1 MTARIRKMTQD
12 TKSDHKQSKMV
23 EKKCMDERKKDRDQP
38 PTKVVIRRLPPSLTP
53 EVFLEQ
59 VSPLPF
65 YDYFYFVK
73 ADMSLGSNAFT
84 RAYINFPCP
93 DDIYTFKDK
102 FDDYVF
108 VDKKGNEY
116 PAVVEFA
123 PFQKVPKKKMRKAD
137 TKKGTIEQDSEYQ
150 KFLEILKNPETEP
163 TIPIEAYLEE
173 LENKKKELKANHG
186 VPKMTT
192 PLIEY
197 IRRKKEEKKANI
209 QRQREDRKK
218 REHERK
224 KAREEEKRRRKEKE
238 KEKREE
244 KKQKEKELL
253 PKKDD
258 QPIKLLK
265 NPEREQEKQKEEC
278 DLGRIKDEAEK
289 PIKER
294 EKLRFSKENREK
306 FNKLDRQGQDR
317 LKPGREGRFADRS
330 KYSKD
335 DRACDKSE
343 KFKSNKDDRSSDKKN
358 RDDKPD
364 RQKHLAGKY
373 NREDRSKCYQSVNNN
388 NSNNCRED
396 KKTRHDKQSKHDR
409 ADKFDRPEKQDKY
422 DRMDRQDKFDRSDKQ
437 DRLERLER
445 HERSEKQ
452 DNDDFERSVHEK
464 KSNKADKLD
473 KAKICSN
480 HNFLERPERPLYD
493 PRKALERRQQS
504 ESARMQHH
512 DKNGTGGEK
521 HNYNEGK
528 VGGGQLEKMS
538 LDRRDRNGAHEKGK
552 SGNEKARSD
561 NGKCGS
567 GEKSPFIAKGNNEKS
582 GSSSSSS
589 RKSNS
594 PHLEM
599 SPSVTDDSKGTEV
612 D

>member
-12 TKSDHKQSKMV
+12 AKGDHRQSKMV

-59 VSPLPF
+59 VSPLPP

-73 ADMSLGSNAFT
+73 ADMSLASNAFT

-93 DDIYTFKDK
+93 DDIYNFKDK

-108 VDKKGNEY
+108 LDKKGNEY

-137 TKKGTIEQDSEYQ
+137 TKKGTIEQDGEYQ
-150 KFLEILKNPETEP
+150 KFLEILINPEIEP
-163 TIPIEAYLEE
+163 TVPIETYLEE

-244 KKQKEKELL
+244 KKQKEKDGLS
-253 PKKDD
+253 KKDD
-258 QPIKLLK
+258 PPIKLLK
-265 NPEREQEKQKEEC
+265 NPEREQEKQKEEGE
-278 DLGRIKDEAEK
+278 LGRGKDESEK
-289 PIKER
+289 PSKER

-306 FNKLDRQGQDR
+306 LNKLDRQGQER
-317 LKPGREGRFADRS
+317 LKSGREGRFADRS

-335 DRACDKSE
+335 DRICDKSE
-343 KFKSNKDDRSSDKKN
+343 KFKSGKDDRSGDKKNN
-358 RDDKPD
+358 RDDKAD
-364 RQKHLAGKY
+364 RQKHLAGRDKY
-373 NREDRSKCYQSVNNN
+373 NREDRSKCYQNVNIN
-388 NSNNCRED
+388 NSNNNCRED
-396 KKTRHDKQSKHDR
+396 KKPRHDKQNKHDR
-409 ADKFDRPEKQDKY
+409 VDKFDRPEKQDKY
-422 DRMDRQDKFDRSDKQ
+422 ERMDRQDKFDRSDKP
-437 DRLERLER
+437 DRLDRLER
-445 HERSEKQ
+445 HERSE
-452 DNDDFERSVHEK
+452 NEEFEKSTHEK
-464 KSNKADKLD
+464 KNKADKLE
-473 KAKICSN
+473 KAK
-480 HNFLERPERPLYD
+480 ERPERPLYD

-504 ESARMQHH
+504 ETARLQQH
-512 DKNGTGGEK
+512 DKNGNAASADK
-521 HNYNEGK
+521 LNSNDGK
-528 VGGGQLEKMS
+528 AGCSLEKMS
-538 LDRRDRNGAHEKGK
+538 LDRRERNTSHDKSKGSNEKGK
-552 SGNEKARSD
+552 LDKASSVEKCPLAT
-561 NGKCGS
+561 
-567 GEKSPFIAKGNNEKS
+567 KGNNEKS
-582 GSSSSSS
+582 VS
-589 RKSNS
+589 RKSNGSGLDGSS
-594 PHLEM
+594 PNNSAHVEM
-599 SPSVTDDSKGTEV
+599 PSNNVV
-612 D
+612 DEGKAVEGD

>member
-1 MTARIRKMTQD
+1 
-12 TKSDHKQSKMV
+12 
-23 EKKCMDERKKDRDQP
+23 MDERKKDRDQP

-116 PAVVEFA
+116 SAVVEFA

-278 DLGRIKDEAEK
+278 DLGRIKDEPEK

-306 FNKLDRQGQDR
+306 FNKLDRQGQER

-343 KFKSNKDDRSSDKKN
+343 KFKSNKDDRSGDKKN

-409 ADKFDRPEKQDKY
+409 TDKFDRPEKQDKY

-473 KAKICSN
+473 KAKVEVCCSYSSSESGG
-480 HNFLERPERPLYD
+480 LELTPGQLGAAVAEGAQNQGYHFGGDAPREQPANKWEPKTRIYSGKPERQD
-493 PRKALERRQQS
+493 NRKR
-504 ESARMQHH
+504 
-512 DKNGTGGEK
+512 
-521 HNYNEGK
+521 K
-528 VGGGQLEKMS
+528 VIL
-538 LDRRDRNGAHEKGK
+538 
-552 SGNEKARSD
+552 
-561 NGKCGS
+561 
-567 GEKSPFIAKGNNEKS
+567 
-582 GSSSSSS
+582 
-589 RKSNS
+589 
-594 PHLEM
+594 
-599 SPSVTDDSKGTEV
+599 
-612 D
+612 